1 MSLAVGLLT
10 SFQAC
15 QTPSRGEIEAKVW
28 NNNFPL
34 PQEICDKS
42 PELQDYGFYR
52 RLNDGRLEIQS
63 VCNPLLPNMVSMKYD
78 DFKALLD
85 QYIKRPSENNLIVR

>member
-1 MSLAVGLLT
+1 MPQRS
-10 SFQAC
+10 
-15 QTPSRGEIEAKVW
+15 EIEAKVW

-34 PQEICDKS
+34 PQEICDKV

-52 RLNDGRLEIQS
+52 RLNDGKLELQS
-63 VCNPLLPNMVSMKYD
+63 VCNPLMPQMVSMKYD

-85 QYIKRPSENNLIVR
+85 QYVRKP

>member
-1 MSLAVGLLT
+1 MPQRS
-10 SFQAC
+10 
-15 QTPSRGEIEAKVW
+15 EIEAKVW

-34 PQEICDKS
+34 PQEICDKV

-52 RLNDGRLEIQS
+52 RLNDGKLELQS
-63 VCNPLLPNMVSMKYD
+63 VCNPLMPKMVSMKYD

-85 QYIKRPSENNLIVR
+85 QYVRKP